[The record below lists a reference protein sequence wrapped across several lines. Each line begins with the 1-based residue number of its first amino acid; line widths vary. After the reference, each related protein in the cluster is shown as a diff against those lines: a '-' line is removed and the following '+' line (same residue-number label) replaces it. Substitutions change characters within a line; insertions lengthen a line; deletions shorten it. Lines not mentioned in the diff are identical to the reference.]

1 MFDNNSGCVP
11 SAQALLRRRRK
22 RMVLPAQVKTI
33 GEQAFVNSALT
44 RFRLPDGNALEQI
57 EKSAFQGL
65 EEVEFAFVSLNNLVS
80 IGERAFYGCCS
91 LESFGRPMWNTRAR
105 GLLRLRRHKHTLPPC
120 ALV

>member
-1 MFDNNSGCVP
+1 M
-11 SAQALLRRRRK
+11 
-22 RMVLPAQVKTI
+22 
-33 GEQAFVNSALT
+33 T

-91 LESFGRPMWNTRAR
+91 LESFVAPNVEYAGKEAFYGCAALQT
-105 GLLRLRRHKHTLPPC
+105 LTLPPM
-120 ALV
+120 ARLFELFGDNGETAEFDKIEFENLFTAFPKP